1 MNWAYRLAL
10 YLYEKRLLR
19 FVPWRFLK
27 TYVYPITI
35 RGKRKPYDAARYFES
50 YYKAVGGEEFSD
62 RITIGPAVVPL
73 HSKFHYN
80 AVENSIIR
88 GLLRCQ
94 VKENPAVLDL
104 GSGAGHWIEFYLNTF
119 AALHVCGLEI
129 SKTCVD
135 KLREKYVRTDRVA
148 IVEGDI
154 TDKSFCVD
162 RKFDIVNAIGVV
174 FHIVDDR
181 LWLQALINIRRLL
194 NDDGLVIIGGQ
205 FGMITRNVQFHA
217 TDEFENLEEMRRS
230 PVGGE
235 VRINKRIRSL
245 RRWKK
250 VARMAGLRVKL
261 VIRTPN
267 FSDIL
272 TPENNVMVLE
282 RRKSEPEFAREFG
295 RQEVDSG
302 LPRYTLS

>member
-27 TYVYPITI
+27 AHVYPITS
-35 RGKRKPYDAARYFES
+35 RGKRKNYHPARYFES
-50 YYKAVGGEEFSD
+50 YYKAAAAEEFSE
-62 RITIGPAVVPL
+62 RITIGPAIDPL

-94 VKENPAVLDL
+94 VKDNPAVLDL
-104 GSGAGHWIEFYLNTF
+104 GSGAGHWIEFYLSTF
-119 AALHVCGLEI
+119 GARHVCGLDI

-135 KLREKYVRTDRVA
+135 KLREKYAHSDRVA
-148 IVEGDI
+148 IVEGDL

-174 FHIVDDR
+174 FHIVDDG
-181 LWLQALINIRRLL
+181 LWLQALINMRSLL
-194 NDDGLVIIGGQ
+194 NDDGLLIVGGQ
-205 FGMITRNVQFHA
+205 FGMFTGDVQFHA
-217 TDEFENLEEMRRS
+217 ADEFESLEEVRRS
-230 PVGGE
+230 PAGGE
-235 VRINKRIRSL
+235 VRVNERIRSL
-245 RRWKK
+245 SRWKK
-250 VARMAGLRVKL
+250 AARMDGLRVKL

-282 RRKSEPEFAREFG
+282 PWGSA
-295 RQEVDSG
+295 
-302 LPRYTLS
+302 